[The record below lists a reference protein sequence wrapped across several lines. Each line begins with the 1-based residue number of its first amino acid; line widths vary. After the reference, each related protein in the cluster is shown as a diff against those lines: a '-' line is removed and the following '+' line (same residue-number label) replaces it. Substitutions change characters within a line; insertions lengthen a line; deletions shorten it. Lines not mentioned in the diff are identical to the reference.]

1 MLKKYSYL
9 IPLLAITVGL
19 YNIEIYRIYPFEF
32 DTNVYFTL
40 LESLI
45 RTGKALMPIVAG
57 GLPSICDI
65 NLNCS
70 FLHPDIYGQQLFTQM
85 PPDYTSG
92 ISLLFIP
99 LFINKILSIFY
110 DSKISLIYLIQIYS
124 AGAALLYF
132 LSANLIINSSNINLS
147 RKIIYIA
154 ISFISQ
160 ILIIQYAANGIIG
173 ELYASILIS
182 NVAIGL
188 ALTLTK
194 TQSKFFY
201 YICAILLGIAVESK
215 ISTIFPAGALFSILV
230 LKNYLEKK
238 SVINILLLIFFI
250 SLAKL
255 TATLY
260 YFVIFD
266 FKINNL
272 FLYFNSIRAV
282 YSYNAGAGMGWNETS
297 IIKQL
302 SMILLNQNTKPII
315 YAGTICYAIS
325 LVCEVKIKNK
335 NILLSL
341 ILIAYVLASSLIYPV
356 IFKFPYTRILSPFFG
371 LFPLVFLPILQYLI
385 ELPKSQYAKIG
396 IAIISLTPLI
406 YAAYQIS
413 PPHYPLL
420 EQPRAQIFEPFEK
433 SYPNFKPTETDI
445 FLTSHFFGMPWDI
458 YLSGALDNQGP
469 LNANTLYGDQSILKN
484 ILNIGDIYLI
494 QSCRWGHCSK
504 EDQINGLIP
513 YYKGSQA
520 SLKCRLIPAEP
531 KAIYKLYKCD
541 ITRT

>member
-9 IPLLAITVGL
+9 LPLLAITVGL

-70 FLHPDIYGQQLFTQM
+70 FIHPEIYGQQLFTEM

-99 LFINKILSIFY
+99 LFINKILAIFFNY
-110 DSKISLIYLIQIYS
+110 KISLVYLIQIYS

-132 LSANLIINSSNINLS
+132 LSASLIIKYSNINFSNQL
-147 RKIIYIA
+147 IYVA

-194 TQSKFFY
+194 TQSRFFY
-201 YICAILLGIAVESK
+201 YLCAILLGIAVESK
-215 ISTIFPAGALFSILV
+215 ISTIFPAGALFCILI
-230 LKNYLEKK
+230 LKNYVEKK
-238 SVINILLLIFFI
+238 GGISILLLLFFI

-255 TATLY
+255 TAVLY
-260 YFVIFD
+260 YYFIFD
-266 FKINNL
+266 FNINNL
-272 FLYFNSIRAV
+272 FLYFNSISAV
-282 YSYNAGAGMGWNETS
+282 YSYNAGEGMGWGNTG
-297 IIKQL
+297 ILKQL
-302 SMILLNQNTKPII
+302 SMILLNQDTKPII
-315 YAGTICYAIS
+315 YAGAMCYAIS
-325 LVCEVKIKNK
+325 LACAVKIKNK
-335 NILLSL
+335 NILLL
-341 ILIAYVLASSLIYPV
+341 IALTAYVLACSLIYPI

-371 LFPLVFLPILQYLI
+371 LFPLVFLPILKYLI
-385 ELPKSQYAKIG
+385 ELPKGQYTKIG

-406 YAAYQIS
+406 FTAYKIS
-413 PPHYPLL
+413 PPHYPLF

-433 SYPNFKPTETDI
+433 SYPNFKATESDI

-458 YLSGALDNQGP
+458 YLSGALDDQGP
-469 LNANTLYGDQSILKN
+469 LNTNTLYGDQSILKN
-484 ILNIGDIYLI
+484 ILRIGDIYLI

-504 EDQINGLIP
+504 EEQINGVIP
-513 YYKGSQA
+513 LYKGRHA